1 MIHFFYSS
9 PAALLLALLFV
20 CGLSPVVKAG
30 DHATLPRIVVTG
42 QGSAQLAPDMALLQ
56 LTVSREAETAREAL
70 DANSAAMAEVI
81 KDLREQGIAERD
93 IQTDNFSI
101 QPRYVYPKPKS
112 DGENLPPRIVGYTV
126 RNGLGVRVR
135 DLAGLGAIIDR
146 SVTLGVNQ
154 GGGIS
159 FTNDD
164 PSAAL
169 EQARIKAVKD
179 AAARA
184 RTLASAAG
192 VKLGQVLE
200 ISEQSRI
207 PAPVPMMRSKMM
219 MADAAES
226 VPVAAGE
233 NSYQV
238 VVNLTYAIK
247 Q

>member
-1 MIHFFYSS
+1 
-9 PAALLLALLFV
+9 
-20 CGLSPVVKAG
+20 
-30 DHATLPRIVVTG
+30 
-42 QGSAQLAPDMALLQ
+42 
-56 LTVSREAETAREAL
+56 
-70 DANSAAMAEVI
+70 
-81 KDLREQGIAERD
+81 
-93 IQTDNFSI
+93 
-101 QPRYVYPKPKS
+101 
-112 DGENLPPRIVGYTV
+112 
-126 RNGLGVRVR
+126 
-135 DLAGLGAIIDR
+135 
-146 SVTLGVNQ
+146 VNQ
-154 GGGIS
+154 GGGTS

-184 RTLASAAG
+184 TTLASAAG

-200 ISEQSRI
+200 ISEQSRN